1 MAEQNGSSRMDRI
14 ERALELLIS
23 DHVQFRE
30 EHKALLTAQ
39 VLVTD
44 KVEKLSDKVDKL
56 SDELKALA
64 KHTDERFA
72 EVAQRFLATDER
84 LNALIT
90 VVDGIIRRPPA

>member
-30 EHKALLTAQ
+30 EHKALLTSQ
-39 VLVTD
+39 ILLT
-44 KVEKLSDKVDKL
+44 DKVDKL

-72 EVAQRFLATDER
+72 EVAERFAATDER
-84 LNALIT
+84 LNALIN
-90 VVDGIIRRPPA
+90 VVDGFIRRPPA